1 MRNHGILDAVRR
13 LVAPPVIPGDE
24 DETRRASVL
33 NTILW
38 FCLAT
43 FVLSL
48 LAVPYAEVVYGNGL
62 SATPVLGVLI
72 LLAVVGMVA
81 LRAGKVRRVGQF
93 FALGLW
99 ATATLVVIAYGGVT
113 SSETGAYLAVIVAAG
128 LLSGALAMFAFA
140 ALSLA
145 TLTVLFLAGQAGYLP
160 TPFLEPTPLAD
171 FVIAAGN
178 VIIVGGMLYRFLASR
193 SDALVRARRIAG
205 ELAETNRALNAM
217 RDTLEQQVAERT
229 RTAEAAWVEA
239 ENARERLEAQMWKAA
254 GLAALSDCM
263 RGEQD
268 IHTLA
273 SRTIT
278 QLCQYLPA
286 PVGTLYLLEGD
297 VLRMAGSHACAP
309 AVGAPREFRLGEAL
323 PGQAALEQ
331 QVMLVREVPSGYLTL
346 RSALGSTAPRQI
358 LIAPFVYAGRT
369 IGIAEMG
376 VLHEFT
382 VLQLEFVA
390 GAMESIA
397 IAFNTAM
404 ARARM
409 DELLQQTQRQAEEM
423 QAQEEELRAINEELQ
438 AQAEQLRGP
447 AAGQHRTQAAM
458 GTGDR

>member
-1 MRNHGILDAVRR
+1 MRNHGILDGIRR
-13 LVAPPVIPGDE
+13 LVAPPVFPGDE
-24 DETRRASVL
+24 DETRRAGVL

-48 LAVPYAEVVYGNGL
+48 LAVPYAEVVYGSGL

-72 LLAVVGMVA
+72 LLAIGGMVA
-81 LRAGKVRRVGQF
+81 LRTGRVHRVAQF

-128 LLSGALAMFAFA
+128 LLSGAFAMFAFA

-160 TPFLEPTPLAD
+160 PPLLEPTPLAD
-171 FVIAAGN
+171 FTIAAGN
-178 VIIVGGMLYRFLASR
+178 VIIVGGMLYRFLTSR

-254 GLAALSDCM
+254 GLAALSNCM

-309 AVGAPREFRLGEAL
+309 AAGAPREFRLGEAL

-331 QVMLVREVPSGYLTL
+331 QVMLVREIPSGYLTL
-346 RSALGSTAPRQI
+346 KSALGSTAPRQI

-369 IGIAEMG
+369 IGVAEMG

-409 DELLQQTQRQAEEM
+409 DELLQQTQRQAEEL

-447 AAGQHRTQAAM
+447 AAGQRRAQAAL